1 MTRRLSS
8 LWPAAAT
15 ALLSGCAG
23 YTPMALPT
31 APDMAQAPS
40 LAAPAAGLQIP
51 GLLVSTAAAQGL
63 DERDAMA
70 LAVINAPDLKAA
82 RLQAGVAEAQ
92 LLEAGLWP
100 DPHLSGGVGRGPE
113 FTGYSVGISENLEA
127 FVPLGAAKA
136 EARAHRKQVDLA
148 VLWREWQTAVT
159 AGQVFIRAREDED
172 LEEVLERSR
181 KLLAQQYDVDQAD
194 FHQSASAI
202 QKVSADLTVLSD
214 ADARLREIELD
225 SDAARHRLN
234 YLLGFA
240 PQARPALAEF
250 EQPGRAEGRGLSQDQ
265 FQAAL
270 ASMAGRR
277 VDLLALQAGYE
288 SQEQRLRQ
296 AVLAQFPALNVGLSE
311 GRSAEEGI
319 HSIDLGIGVG
329 LPVFN
334 GNRGKIAIERASRE
348 ALRADY
354 QARLDQAQNEADR
367 LWEATIIM
375 AKQLERLEAQ
385 TAALK
390 AIAATAE
397 QQFRSGAMDAG
408 AYVGLE
414 TALLQD
420 EEESIRLR
428 ATLDSDRLALG
439 ALLGL
444 PFGAAR

>member
-1 MTRRLSS
+1 MTRRHFV
-8 LWPAAAT
+8 LWPAAAA

-23 YTPMALPT
+23 YAPMALPT
-31 APDMAQAPS
+31 APDTAQAPS
-40 LAAPAAGLQIP
+40 LAVPAAGLHIP
-51 GLLVSTAAAQGL
+51 GLVVSTAAAQGL

-70 LAVINAPDLKAA
+70 LAVVNAPDLKAA

-127 FVPLGAAKA
+127 FVPLGAGKA
-136 EARAHRKQVDLA
+136 QARAHRKQVDLA
-148 VLWREWQTAVT
+148 VLWQEWQTAVT

-172 LEEVLERSR
+172 LQEVLERSR
-181 KLLAQQYDVDQAD
+181 KLLAQQYDIDQAD
-194 FHQSASAI
+194 FQQSASAI

-214 ADARLREIELD
+214 ADARLREIQLD
-225 SDAARHRLN
+225 ADAARHRLN
-234 YLLGFA
+234 FLLGLA
-240 PQARPALAEF
+240 PQARPALAEL
-250 EQPGRAEGRGLSQDQ
+250 EQPGEVAGQGFSQDQ
-265 FQAAL
+265 FQSAL
-270 ASMAGRR
+270 ALIASRR

-296 AVLAQFPALNVGLSE
+296 AVLAQFPALSVGLRE

-319 HSIDLGIGVG
+319 HSVDLGIDVG
-329 LPVFN
+329 LPIFD
-334 GNRGKIAIERASRE
+334 GNRGKIAVERASRA

-367 LWEATIIM
+367 LWQATAIM

-397 QQFRSGAMDAG
+397 QQFRSGTMDAG

-414 TALLQD
+414 TSLLKD
-420 EEESIRLR
+420 EEESI
-428 ATLDSDRLALG
+428 
-439 ALLGL
+439 
-444 PFGAAR
+444 